1 MERLPKNDEYFFVN
15 LAYGKVTRTID
26 LYLYTDNCRFRDGNY
41 FPQLAAAQRAYK
53 GYIRKFDARLK
64 GLDAEIQA
72 CKNKKDKDILV
83 GMRRSVLKEVAIYI
97 KKQPKTI

>member
-1 MERLPKNDEYFFVN
+1 MERLRQNDEYFFVN
-15 LAYGKVTRTID
+15 LAYDKVSRTLD
-26 LYLYTDNCRFRDGNY
+26 LYLYTDNCRFREGNY

-53 GYIRKFDARLK
+53 GYIRKFDARMK
-64 GLDAEIQA
+64 ALDAEIQA

-83 GMRRSVLKEVAIYI
+83 GMRRSVLKEVADYI